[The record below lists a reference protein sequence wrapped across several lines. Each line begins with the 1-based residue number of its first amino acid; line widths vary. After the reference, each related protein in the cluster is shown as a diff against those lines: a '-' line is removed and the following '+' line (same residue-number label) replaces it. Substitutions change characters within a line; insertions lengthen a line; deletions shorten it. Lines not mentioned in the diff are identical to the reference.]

1 MKKINHILFIMAATA
16 VLMIAGCRK
25 DNPDDKT
32 STDETI
38 TADFDLTILDY
49 RGWNPKLYTWTWKDG
64 ALHTGDQ
71 KIQTLDITSDK
82 RLVLLATSGN
92 TQFKGVHFDVP
103 DGVEIRKA
111 TDAELKN
118 YRLIGYP
125 DYPANA
131 DAWEI
136 LWKEGVP
143 DGMSVTIGV
152 NAGTVKKTFKANVVK
167 EIPIDHFKV
176 HVTTNKGYSQMFEWK
191 SMPKKML
198 DNLWDSFYW
207 NTEEGKA
214 LMAPY
219 IMYVNKYSEVKN
231 GDLYVSM
238 EITGYEPENTTYR
251 TIQGMDIFAGY
262 DYMWTLAY
270 PHPEWQEIF
279 ASHKDFL
286 SALNGKR
293 DIDGLLNAFR
303 FTRTFGNA
311 MEFELEYAGNGCG
324 TIRMCSRLNGENV
337 QYFQVVQ
344 ACTLMTE

>member
-16 VLMIAGCRK
+16 ALMIAGCRK

-32 STDETI
+32 GTDETI

-49 RGWNPKLYTWTWKDG
+49 RGWNPKLFTWTWKDG
-64 ALHTGDQ
+64 ALHTDDQ

-143 DGMSVTIGV
+143 DGTSVTIGV

-167 EIPIDHFKV
+167 EIPIDHVKV

-191 SMPKKML
+191 SMPKEMFDKRF
-198 DNLWDSFYW
+198 DSYW
-207 NTEEGKA
+207 WRDEKGKA
-214 LMAPY
+214 MMAPY
-219 IMYVNKYSEVKN
+219 IMYINNDS
-231 GDLYVSM
+231 
-238 EITGYEPENTTYR
+238 
-251 TIQGMDIFAGY
+251 
-262 DYMWTLAY
+262 
-270 PHPEWQEIF
+270 
-279 ASHKDFL
+279 
-286 SALNGKR
+286 
-293 DIDGLLNAFR
+293 
-303 FTRTFGNA
+303 
-311 MEFELEYAGNGCG
+311 
-324 TIRMCSRLNGENV
+324 
-337 QYFQVVQ
+337 
-344 ACTLMTE
+344 

>member
-16 VLMIAGCRK
+16 ALMIAGCRK

-32 STDETI
+32 GTDETI

-64 ALHTGDQ
+64 ALHTDDQ

-82 RLVLLATSGN
+82 RLVLLATSGD
-92 TQFKGVHFDVP
+92 TQFKGVHFDVL

-111 TDAELKN
+111 TDAELRR

-143 DGMSVTIGV
+143 DGTSVTIGV

-176 HVTTNKGYSQMFEWK
+176 HVTTNKGYSQMFEWREMSKEMFDNRRK
-191 SMPKKML
+191 SY
-198 DNLWDSFYW
+198 YW

-219 IMYVNKYSEVKN
+219 IMFVNKYSEVKN
-231 GDLYVSM
+231 GDLYVSI

-251 TIQGMDIFAGY
+251 TIQGMEIFAGY
-262 DYMWTLAY
+262 DYMWTREN
-270 PHPEWQEIF
+270 PHPEWQEVF

-286 SALNGKR
+286 EALNGKS
-293 DIDGLLNAFR
+293 DVDGLINAFR
-303 FTRTFGNA
+303 FTRNNGNA
-311 MEFELEYAGNGCG
+311 VEFEREYAGNGCG
-324 TIRMCSRLNGENV
+324 SIRMCANSKGGNL
-337 QYFQVVQ
+337 QYFQIVQ
-344 ACTLMTE
+344 AVTLMTE

>member
-16 VLMIAGCRK
+16 ALMIAGCRK

-32 STDETI
+32 GTDETI

-49 RGWNPKLYTWTWKDG
+49 RGWNPKLFTWTSKDG
-64 ALHTGDQ
+64 ALHTDDQ

-143 DGMSVTIGV
+143 DGTSVTITA
-152 NAGTVKKTFKANVVK
+152 NAGTVRKSFKANVVK
-167 EIPIDHFKV
+167 EIPIDHFDV
-176 HVTTNKGYSQMFEWK
+176 HITTNKGYSQMFEWK
-191 SMPKKML
+191 SMPEEMAKNPDK
-198 DNLWDSFYW
+198 SFYW
-207 NTEEGKA
+207 KTEKGKA
-214 LMAPY
+214 LMYPY
-219 IMYVNKYSEVKN
+219 IMYINKYSEVKN
-231 GDLYVSM
+231 GDLYVSI

-251 TIQGMDIFAGY
+251 TIQGMTSFSGY
-262 DYMWTLAY
+262 DYMWTLDH
-270 PHPEWQEIF
+270 PHPEWKEVF
-279 ASHKDFL
+279 SSHKDFL
-286 SALNGKR
+286 EALNGKA
-293 DIDGLLNAFR
+293 DIDGLINAFR
-303 FTRTFGNA
+303 FTRNNYNA
-311 MEFELEYAGNGCG
+311 LEFELEFAGNGCG
-324 TIRMCSRLNGENV
+324 YIEMCSKYKGNGV
-337 QYFQVVQ
+337 HYFRVIQ

>member
-1 MKKINHILFIMAATA
+1 MKTLNFILILVAMMAA
-16 VLMIAGCRK
+16 LMFISCHK
-25 DNPDDKT
+25 DSADDNMMPDNT
-32 STDETI
+32 V

-49 RGWNPKLYTWTWKDG
+49 RGWNPNLYTWTWKDG
-64 ALHTGDQ
+64 ALHTDDQ
-71 KIQTLDITSDK
+71 AIQTLDITYDK
-82 RLVLLATSGN
+82 RLVLLATSGD
-92 TQFKGVHFDVP
+92 TRFKGVHFDVP
-103 DGVEIRKA
+103 AGVEIRKA
-111 TDAELKN
+111 TTAELDQ
-118 YRLIGYP
+118 YRLAGYP
-125 DYPANA
+125 DYPAGA
-131 DAWEI
+131 DAWEV
-136 LWKEGVP
+136 LWKEGVA
-143 DGMSVTIGV
+143 DGTSVTIGV
-152 NAGTVKKTFKANVVK
+152 NAGTNKKSFKANVVK

-176 HVTTNKGYSQMFEWK
+176 HVTTNKGYSEMFEWRN
-191 SMPKKML
+191 MPKEML
-198 DNLWDSFYW
+198 DNRRDSFYW

-214 LMAPY
+214 LMAPH

-251 TIQGMDIFAGY
+251 TIQGMDMFAGY

-324 TIRMCSRLNGENV
+324 TIRMCSRFKGGDV

>member
-16 VLMIAGCRK
+16 ALMIAGCRK
-25 DNPDDKT
+25 DNPDDK
-32 STDETI
+32 SGTDETI

-49 RGWNPKLYTWTWKDG
+49 RGWNPKLFTWTWKDG
-64 ALHTGDQ
+64 ALHTDDQ

-82 RLVLLATSGN
+82 RLVLLATSGD

-111 TDAELKN
+111 TDAELKE
-118 YRLIGYP
+118 YRLVGYP

-136 LWKEGVP
+136 FWKEGVA
-143 DGMSVTIGV
+143 DGTSVTIGV

-176 HVTTNKGYSQMFEWK
+176 HVTTNKGYSEFVDLK
-191 SMPKKML
+191 SVPKEL
-198 DNLWDSFYW
+198 VSFNNRLVW
-207 NTEEGKA
+207 MTEEAKRFI
-214 LMAPY
+214 LYMH
-219 IMYVNKYSEVKN
+219 KYSETKN
-231 GDLYVSM
+231 GDLYSSI
-238 EITGYEPENTTYR
+238 EIVGFEPENTTYR
-251 TIQGMDIFAGY
+251 TIQKMEVFGSY
-262 DYMWTLAY
+262 EYMWTLDF

-303 FTRTFGNA
+303 FSRNISPSPY
-311 MEFELEYAGNGCG
+311 EFEAPGNGSG
-324 TIRMCSRLNGENV
+324 RIAFTNKNNKTQQWFALV
-337 QYFQVVQ
+337 QGY
-344 ACTLMTE
+344 CD

>member
-1 MKKINHILFIMAATA
+1 MKKTNHILFIMAAIA
-16 VLMIAGCRK
+16 ALMIAACRK

-32 STDETI
+32 GTDETI

-49 RGWNPKLYTWTWKDG
+49 RGWNPKLFTWTWKDG
-64 ALHTGDQ
+64 ALHTDDQ

-82 RLVLLATSGN
+82 RLVLLATSGD

-143 DGMSVTIGV
+143 DGTSVTIGV
-152 NAGTVKKTFKANVVK
+152 NAGTVKKTFKANVIK

-176 HVTTNKGYSQMFEWK
+176 HVTTNKGYSEFVDLK
-191 SMPKKML
+191 SMPEEVS
-198 DNLWDSFYW
+198 DVNNREIWR
-207 NTEEGKA
+207 TEKGRQSVKDY
-214 LMAPY
+214 LLYM
-219 IMYVNKYSEVKN
+219 NKYSETKN
-231 GDLYVSM
+231 GDLYVSL
-238 EITGYEPENTTYR
+238 EIVGYEPENTTYR
-251 TIQGMDIFAGY
+251 TIQTMEVFGSY
-262 DYMWTLAY
+262 EYMWTLDF

-286 SALNGKR
+286 SAMHGTR

-303 FTRTFGNA
+303 FSRNCSKVPS
-311 MEFELEYAGNGCG
+311 EYEYYCPGNGYGRIVFTSKQNKNKQFFGFAQGIC
-324 TIRMCSRLNGENV
+324 N
-337 QYFQVVQ
+337 
-344 ACTLMTE
+344 

>member
-1 MKKINHILFIMAATA
+1 MKKLLNLILIAIMAYSVAT
-16 VLMIAGCRK
+16 GCRK

-32 STDETI
+32 GTDETI

-64 ALHTGDQ
+64 ALRTDDQ

-82 RLVLLATSGN
+82 RLVLLATSGD

-143 DGMSVTIGV
+143 DGTSVTIGV
-152 NAGTVKKTFKANVVK
+152 NAGTVRKSFKANVVK

-191 SMPKKML
+191 SMPKEML
-198 DNLWDSFYW
+198 DNRRKSYYY
-207 NTEEGKA
+207 NTEEGKK
-214 LMAPY
+214 LMDPY
-219 IMYVNKYSEVKN
+219 VMYCNKYSEVKD
-231 GDLYVSM
+231 GDLYVSF

-251 TIQGMDIFAGY
+251 TIHGMDIFAGY
-262 DYMWTLAY
+262 ESMWTLAY
-270 PHPEWQEIF
+270 PHPEWKEIF

-286 SALNGKR
+286 SALNGKA

-303 FTRTFGNA
+303 FTRNFGNA
-311 MEFELEYAGNGCG
+311 QEYEREYAGDGCG
-324 TIRMCSRLNGENV
+324 SIRMCANSKQGNL
-337 QYFQVVQ
+337 QYFQIIQ
-344 ACTLMTE
+344 TCTLMTE